1 MKLQDIYIAARNF
14 LFNAI
19 AYKFSVNDEIKYALS
34 GIRGGASYTTK
45 IVSRIVAD
53 EYNGFEM
60 DDLRKMKLKKT
71 LESLR
76 GFA

>member
-1 MKLQDIYIAARNF
+1 MKLQDIYITARNF

-53 EYNGFEM
+53 EYNGFGM
-60 DDLRKMKLKKT
+60 DDIKRKRLQKG
-71 LESLR
+71 LESVSLT
-76 GFA
+76 